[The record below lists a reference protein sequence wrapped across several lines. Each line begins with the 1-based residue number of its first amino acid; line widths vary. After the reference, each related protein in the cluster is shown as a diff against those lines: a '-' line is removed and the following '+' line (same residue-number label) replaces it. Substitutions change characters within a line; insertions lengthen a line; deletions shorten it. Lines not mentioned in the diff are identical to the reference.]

1 MNDMAAYVYGNVVRK
16 EKTAVPNV
24 TREPKEVSQQVRK
37 NRSKAT
43 HMSRGYVIFL
53 AVAAMVALFACVK
66 YLQLQSEITSRSKYI
81 TSLQQDLANAKE
93 ANTTKYNAIMNTMN
107 LEQIRDIAIGEYGMV
122 YAEEDQIIKYKSPTG
137 SAVTQ
142 FVGIPKSGLVA
153 SSDEVE

>member
-1 MNDMAAYVYGNVVRK
+1 MAAYVYGNVVRK
-16 EKTAVPNV
+16 EKTVAPNV
-24 TREPKEVSQQVRK
+24 TKEPKEVSQQVRK

-43 HMSRGYVIFL
+43 HMNKGYVIFL

-66 YLQLQSEITSRSKYI
+66 YLQLQSEITSRSKQI
-81 TSLQQDLANAKE
+81 TSMQQDLADAKE

-107 LEQIRDIAIGEYGMV
+107 LEEIRDIAIRESGMV
-122 YAEEDQIIKYKSPTG
+122 YAEDDQIIKYKSPTG

-142 FVGIPKSGLVA
+142 FVGIPKSGIVA

>member
-1 MNDMAAYVYGNVVRK
+1 MAAYVYGNVVRK
-16 EKTAVPNV
+16 EKTVAPNV
-24 TREPKEVSQQVRK
+24 TREPKEVSQQIRK

-43 HMSRGYVIFL
+43 HMNKGYVLFL

-66 YLQLQSEITSRSKYI
+66 YLQLQSEITSRSKQI
-81 TSLQQDLANAKE
+81 TSMQQDLADAKA
-93 ANTTKYNAIMNTMN
+93 ANTTKYNAIMNSMN
-107 LEQIRDIAIGEYGMV
+107 LEEIRDIAIREYGMV

-142 FVGIPKSGLVA
+142 FVGIPKSGIVA